1 MDMQGMELKPTQWR
15 LMKLKPTGLHWAC
28 ALLSAVLLAGC
39 DKPVRDAWQGYVEGE
54 YVNLA
59 APAGGQLLTLFT
71 RRGEQVVA
79 GKPVFVLEQESE
91 RAARQEAQQRLNAS
105 LARIE
110 NLRAGRRTPE
120 LEPARAQLSQARS
133 ALELSSAQLAQ
144 AKKLFASKFV
154 AQARVDEAR
163 AAHERDVAR
172 VSEAESQIRALELPL
187 GRAPEL
193 QASRAE
199 ADAARAVLAQV
210 EWRLAQKTL
219 SAPASGLV
227 QDTYFVEGEWVPAGR
242 PVLAILPPG
251 RVKGRFYVPQGA
263 LASLSVGTK
272 VEISC
277 DGCGA
282 PIGAAVSYISTQ
294 AEYTPPV
301 LYSKDSRAKLVF
313 LVEARP
319 SVEDAATLHPG
330 QPIDVRLARSAAA
343 VKQP

>member
-1 MDMQGMELKPTQWR
+1 MDMQRMELKPTQWR
-15 LMKLKPTGLHWAC
+15 PMQLKPPGLQWAC

-39 DKPVRDAWQGYVEGE
+39 DKPVRDAWQGYIEGE

-91 RAARQEAQQRLNAS
+91 RAARQEARERLSAA

-110 NLRAGRRTPE
+110 NLRTGRRAPE
-120 LEPARAQLSQARS
+120 LEPARSQLAQARS
-133 ALELSSAQLAQ
+133 ALELSAAQLAQ
-144 AKKLFASKFV
+144 AQKLYASKFV
-154 AQARVDEAR
+154 SQARVDEAW
-163 AAHERDVAR
+163 AVHGRDVAR
-172 VSEAESQIRALELPL
+172 VNEAESQIRALELPL

-210 EWRLAQKTL
+210 EWRLAQKTF

-227 QDTYFVEGEWVPAGR
+227 QDTYFAEGEWVPAGR

-251 RVKGRFYVPQGA
+251 RVKARFYVPEGA
-263 LASLSVGTK
+263 LSSVSVGTK
-272 VEISC
+272 MEISC

-282 PIGAAVSYISTQ
+282 PIGAAVSYVSTQ

-301 LYSKDSRAKLVF
+301 LYSKDARAKLVF
-313 LVEARP
+313 LIEARP
-319 SVEDAATLHPG
+319 SVEDAAKLHPG
-330 QPIDVRLARSAAA
+330 QPVDVRLAGPAAT
-343 VKQP
+343 VKRP